1 MNIKKNPLLP
11 ESTSTPTLT
20 RRNVLAKGAIASLS
34 LSLLPSLALAKF
46 EVSID
51 RAEEVR
57 FLGKPDAAVRVA
69 EYYSMTCGHCGR
81 FHRNIFPQVKKDL
94 IDTGLIRFEMHP
106 FPLDGLALRAHAL
119 CRTLPKDSYFK
130 MVDTLL
136 ENQEIWVGATDPV
149 GELKKYAKFAGI
161 SSGAFDEIMQDR
173 TYLEAIVQLRQDA
186 VNRYEIS
193 STPSFVVNNDKTF
206 SGAISFDEFLA
217 ELNAFGI

>member
-1 MNIKKNPLLP
+1 MKINNNLLF
-11 ESTSTPTLT
+11 SDTASTPHLN
-20 RRNVLAKGAIASLS
+20 RRNILASGAAAGLLLS
-34 LSLLPSLALAKF
+34 LPPSLALARF
-46 EVSID
+46 EVSTE

-69 EYYSMTCGHCGR
+69 EYFSMTCGHCGR
-81 FHRNIFPQVKKDL
+81 FHRDTFPQVKKDL

-119 CRTLPKDSYFK
+119 CRTLSTDSYFK

-136 ENQEIWVGATDPV
+136 DKQEEWIGAAKPV
-149 GELKKYAKFAGI
+149 AELKKYAKFAGI
-161 SSGAFDEIMQDR
+161 SSDTFDQIMQAR

-193 STPSFVVNNDKTF
+193 STPSFVVNDEKTF
-206 SGAISFDEFLA
+206 SGALSFDEFMA